1 MMYEINSSTLLLE
14 ILDQIV
20 LNYNDVMGE
29 KKKFREICSSYI
41 NSLGSKFKLLARV
54 LNHMIKSEGW
64 SSLLTG

>member
-29 KKKFREICSSYI
+29 KKEI
-41 NSLGSKFKLLARV
+41 
-54 LNHMIKSEGW
+54 
-64 SSLLTG
+64 